1 VRWALHEH
9 FGGFAEGVAYGVRLR
24 HDHGSQFMSDDFQS
38 EIAFLGIET
47 SPAFVR
53 DPEGNGFVERF
64 FRTLKNQMLRVR
76 YFITLKELA
85 EALADFR
92 QRYNDH

>member
-1 VRWALHEH
+1 MRWALHEH

-24 HDHGSQFMSDDFQS
+24 HDHGSQFMSDDFQN

-53 DPEGNGFVERF
+53 DPEGNGFVVPHPISWTVFLIIVMQQPRGQAASDEPAAGIG
-64 FRTLKNQMLRVR
+64 N
-76 YFITLKELA
+76 
-85 EALADFR
+85 
-92 QRYNDH
+92 